1 MHGMGVV
8 GDGVWCGQWFVLW
21 VMVGVVGMAW
31 VMVGAVG
38 VMRVMG
44 AALSDGGWC
53 GCAWHG

>member
-1 MHGMGVV
+1 MGVV